1 MITMF
6 LCLLL
11 VTVKRNRT
19 VFQDS
24 EDEEEVL
31 PLGKLIMTRILSKCK
46 EKHQQSSFLNLVA
59 I

>member
-46 EKHQQSSFLNLVA
+46 A
-59 I
+59 IKLS